1 MTELSEIRQPQS
13 ASKHLQATIIIIS
26 ENIILTERNKM
37 FLCVFLMVQA
47 SARAQSKPS
56 NFGAPARPVNSST
69 VIQPRRTVSQAV
81 FPRTQNAFERVQTI
95 LLPARLQQRT
105 QEKRER
111 QTLQQE
117 TRQDATGRVCK
128 RPPAADIN
136 CSGGTQNSAKRSL
149 GSVVFRDQGASKIA
163 AFTAAP

>member
-1 MTELSEIRQPQS
+1 M
-13 ASKHLQATIIIIS
+13 
-26 ENIILTERNKM
+26 
-37 FLCVFLMVQA
+37 
-47 SARAQSKPS
+47 
-56 NFGAPARPVNSST
+56 
-69 VIQPRRTVSQAV
+69 IQPPRNASEAV
-81 FPRTQNAFERVQTI
+81 FPRTPTAFERVQTI

-105 QEKRER
+105 REKRER

-136 CSGGTQNSAKRSL
+136 CSGGTENTAKRSL

-163 AFTAAP
+163 AKAAAL